1 MFNRL
6 LNTPLTI
13 LSAISRS
20 SRPEAFLRKDV
31 LKICSKFTEKHPCR
45 SVILIKLQS
54 NFIEIAL
61 LQHGCSPVNLLH
73 IFRTLF
79 IRTTMEGCL
88 WSSSR
93 ISTISST
100 LSIRRFIPHFIKIS
114 FFQKYSFWK
123 IFQNLTLKSLSR
135 PLAYYI

>member
-54 NFIEIAL
+54 NFIEITL
-61 LQHGCSPVNLLH
+61 RLGSSPVNLLH
-73 IFRTLF
+73 IFQYTFLYEHLWRVGSINILVKEAYSHQANF
-79 IRTTMEGCL
+79 IFTKHLEVKETV
-88 WSSSR
+88 S
-93 ISTISST
+93 
-100 LSIRRFIPHFIKIS
+100 
-114 FFQKYSFWK
+114 
-123 IFQNLTLKSLSR
+123 
-135 PLAYYI
+135 